1 MPMPDNRQRA
11 NFQQRLVL
19 RVTVGMFSL
28 TMEGASTTFGI
39 TMVEDQTKVWTV
51 TSAVVFDAMALGHIF

>member
-1 MPMPDNRQRA
+1 MY
-11 NFQQRLVL
+11 F
-19 RVTVGMFSL
+19 L
-28 TMEGASTTFGI
+28 TMGDVSTTFGI